1 MSSKIL
7 VIGASGTV
15 GSELVKL
22 LQSSG
27 QNVVRA
33 TSKKELEEDQVH
45 VNLQTGEG
53 ISEAFVNVDRAFFL
67 TPAGHTNPQEITG
80 KLVDAAKENGLHKV
94 ILMTAMGVDAD
105 DNIPLRQAEIILEKS
120 GLNYNIIRPN
130 WFMQNFNSY
139 WIAGILQHNKIF
151 LPTGD
156 ARGSFIDTRDI
167 AAVAAELLQTD
178 SRNNQAFNLT
188 GEESLNHTEVAE
200 ILSEVTG
207 KTITYEDIP
216 PAAMKESLI
225 EAGLSKDYTELLL
238 GILEAFKLG
247 YSASI
252 SSNVR
257 DIIGR
262 APITLRQY
270 AEDYKAAWS

>member
-22 LQSSG
+22 LQFSG

-53 ISEAFVNVDRAFFL
+53 ISEAFVDIDRAFFL
-67 TPAGHTNPQEITG
+67 TPAGHVNPQKITG
-80 KLVDAAKENGLHKV
+80 KLVDAAKANGVQKV
-94 ILMTAMGVDAD
+94 VLMTAMGVDAD

-139 WIAGILQHNKIF
+139 WIAGILQHQKIF
-151 LPTGD
+151 LPVGD

-167 AAVAAELLQTD
+167 AAVAAELLVTD
-178 SRNNQAFNLT
+178 SRNNEAFNLT

-216 PAAMKESLI
+216 PSAMKESLL
-225 EAGLSKDYTELLL
+225 EAGMSKEYTELLL

-247 YSASI
+247 YSATV

-262 APITLRQY
+262 VPITLRQY
-270 AEDYKAAWS
+270 AEDYKSAWS